1 MTNEEIKKITLD
13 ACPGC
18 DGMIRKGVRVSDDG
32 TLESCQCA
40 RDFTR
45 YSLYSD
51 ADVEAE
57 YWKMTLEDFDEA
69 FLKTNQQSLL
79 PIRFFLENLQTCTVN
94 NVQIV
99 LYGRNGLGKTVTAY
113 QILMRLLDAGL
124 SGKYFTAPNLAELT
138 FKDPAGVLEELL
150 SRDFI
155 IVDELDKFSGRNQ
168 EALMRLSNLLCE
180 TMRHCSVVFITN
192 QPAEELKLLGYS
204 NSFLSRLS
212 ALDWLEFKGTNLRRS
227 NQTKLTELM
236 GTIGTTETVK
246 KQPTSTSKERKVKK
260 QKP

>member
-1 MTNEEIKKITLD
+1 MNNEEIKKITLD

-18 DGMIRKGVRVSDDG
+18 DGMIRKGVRVSSDG

-40 RDFTR
+40 KDFTR
-45 YSLYSD
+45 YSLYNA

-57 YWKMTLEDFDEA
+57 YWKMTLEDFDPA
-69 FLKTNQQSLL
+69 FLKTNQQSLRTVKFL
-79 PIRFFLENLQTCTVN
+79 LENLQTCVIN

-113 QILMRLLDAGL
+113 QILMRLLDTGL
-124 SGKYFTAPNLAELT
+124 SGRYFTAPRLAELT
-138 FKDPAGVLEELL
+138 FKDEEGALQDLL
-150 SRDFI
+150 SRDFVVI
-155 IVDELDKFSGRNQ
+155 DELDKFSGRNV

-227 NQTKLTELM
+227 NQTKLAELM
-236 GTIGTTETVK
+236 ETIGKNKIEVTK
-246 KQPTSTSKERKVKK
+246 GKKVKK